1 VIHSESR
8 DRVALL
14 TIDRPERRNA
24 LDTEHCRLLLEA
36 LLAAGTQGARAVV
49 ITGAGPAFCA
59 GADLQGV
66 YSEEFRV
73 ALRALLDRLPAIPQ
87 PVIAAVDGPAL
98 GAGTELACAADLR
111 VCGSGARFGIPA
123 ARLGIAIHERS
134 VRRLVRLL
142 GESLAR
148 AVLLAAA
155 EVDAATA
162 LRTGFAHRPGGL
174 DVALAWAA
182 EIAALAPLSIAAH
195 KLALELVSSGPPEDD
210 PAIADAVRTAWE
222 SEDFREG
229 LAAFRERRA
238 PGFEGRG

>member
-1 VIHSESR
+1 MIHTAR
-8 DRVALL
+8 HDRVALL

-36 LLAAGTQGARAVV
+36 LLAATAEGARAVV
-49 ITGAGPAFCA
+49 IAGAGPAFCA
-59 GADLQGV
+59 GADLEAV
-66 YSEEFRV
+66 YSEDFRV
-73 ALRALLDRLPAIPQ
+73 ALRALLDRLPALPQ
-87 PVIAAVDGPAL
+87 PVIAAIDGPAL

-111 VCGSGARFGIPA
+111 VAGPGARFGVPA
-123 ARLGIAIHERS
+123 ARLGLAIHERS

-148 AVLLAAA
+148 QVLLAAA
-155 EVDAATA
+155 EVDAETA

-174 DVALAWAA
+174 DTALAWAA

-195 KLALELVSSGPPEDD
+195 KLALELVSAAPPEDD
-210 PAIADAVRTAWE
+210 PEIAAAVRTAWE

-229 LAAFRERRA
+229 LAAFRERRR